1 MPAASTVSLSANDD
15 LVPCELVHAQ
25 LKAAPNGAK
34 VLVHP
39 TAGHG
44 GYLVDHEYQKA
55 LVQEVKELASRRAT
69 VQHLVELSQSAKS

>member
-1 MPAASTVSLSANDD
+1 MLWPEDMPAASTVSLSAHDD

-25 LKAAPNGAK
+25 LKAAANGAK

-44 GYLVDHEYQKA
+44 GYLVDHKYQEQ
-55 LVQEVKELASRRAT
+55 LVEEVRSLASRRAT
-69 VQHLVELSQSAKS
+69 A

>member
-1 MPAASTVSLSANDD
+1 MLWPEDMPASCTVSLSANDD

-25 LKAAPNGAK
+25 LKAATNGAK

-44 GYLVDHEYQKA
+44 GYLVDHEYQTV
-55 LVQEVKELASRRAT
+55 LLREVRNLASRRAT
-69 VQHLVELSQSAKS
+69 V

>member
-1 MPAASTVSLSANDD
+1 MLWPEDMPAATTVSLSAKDD
-15 LVPCELVHAQ
+15 LVPCDLVHAQ
-25 LKAAPNGAK
+25 LKAAANDVK

-55 LVQEVKELASRRAT
+55 LVQEVKSLASRRAT
-69 VQHLVELSQSAKS
+69 A